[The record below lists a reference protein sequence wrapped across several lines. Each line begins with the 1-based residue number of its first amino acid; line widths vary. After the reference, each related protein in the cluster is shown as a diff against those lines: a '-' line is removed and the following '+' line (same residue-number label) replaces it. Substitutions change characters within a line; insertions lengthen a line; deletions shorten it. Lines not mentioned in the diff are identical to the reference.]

1 MSNISCSA
9 TNCAYNKNNTC
20 SKLKVEIE
28 GMLSRSKLGTFC
40 QSFSTSKEIQ
50 LSAIDFEAKSQNEKK
65 ESNEI
70 IVSCTSNKCLY
81 YENGFCCAETI
92 QVGFPE
98 ARFSSET
105 QCDSFKLK

>member
-9 TNCAYNKNNTC
+9 SNCAYNKNNTC

-28 GMLSRSKLGTFC
+28 GMFSRSRLGTFC
-40 QSFSTSKEIQ
+40 QSFSTPKEIQ
-50 LSAIDFEAKSQNEKK
+50 LSGIDFESKIQNEKT
-65 ESNEI
+65 ESYNI

-81 YENGFCCAETI
+81 YKDGFCSAEI
-92 QVGFPE
+92 IEVGMPE
-98 ARFSSET
+98 ARFRSET